1 MTISINQSIT
11 FMFAVNLF
19 IHQILIINEI
29 SNLRKKYKSKTFF
42 TSGVIVSYASFRSQI
57 LHYSILKNCWSPS
70 DFHWNIFLVSECGPP
85 LAPPSRFTS
94 YWTCRLSHFYFAF
107 VCLCQLIRPYVI
119 SQWFWNLTLSRI
131 SQCLCMNKDSWSF
144 EIFIFVL

>member
-1 MTISINQSIT
+1 MNTSQYQIIQDLMTISINQSIT

-57 LHYSILKNCWSPS
+57 LHYSILKNC
-70 DFHWNIFLVSECGPP
+70 
-85 LAPPSRFTS
+85 
-94 YWTCRLSHFYFAF
+94 
-107 VCLCQLIRPYVI
+107 
-119 SQWFWNLTLSRI
+119 
-131 SQCLCMNKDSWSF
+131 
-144 EIFIFVL
+144 